1 MVTIYGNSNN
11 NNLLGTSVNDIIYGY
26 DGNDT
31 LNGGIGADT
40 FYGGKG
46 DDTFIIDNVGDTIV
60 ELPGEGVDTVHAL
73 INYTLGNYVNHLT
86 LIGTAAINGTGNEY
100 DNVVIGNSGNNIVNG
115 GAGNDRLT
123 GGIGSDS
130 LIGGVGIDQIIE
142 TGDFNYTLTNTTLSK
157 TTSNITSTAIT
168 ANATAYTFTSNTV
181 MTIADY
187 STITSNLSVSGVSG
201 NISDVDVLININ
213 HTWNSD
219 LRVFLIN
226 PLGTQIE
233 LFTEVGIGGQGF
245 LNTRLD
251 DEASASIASGS
262 GTFTGSFRPKGS
274 LSNFDGTDANG
285 SWKLKITDG
294 AEGDTGT
301 LTSWSLMINGGT
313 TPPPPPPPPPASEV
327 DTLSEIEQA
336 NLTGGNSNN
345 RLDATTFSLGA
356 VTVNGGNGND
366 TLIGGRSNDFLYGGM
381 GNDSLTGGSGA
392 DRFIYN
398 AKLEGINQ
406 ITDFVVVDD
415 TIAVS
420 AAGFGGG
427 LSSST
432 SISTSQWRVGTAATT
447 SSHRFIY
454 NNTNG
459 SLFFDSDGNG
469 AIAPIQ
475 LATLIGNP
483 TLTQSDILVMA

>member
-1 MVTIYGNSNN
+1 MATIYGNSNN
-11 NNLLGTSVNDIIYGY
+11 NNLLGTNVDDIIYGY

-31 LNGGIGADT
+31 LDGGAGADT

-60 ELPGEGVDTVHAL
+60 ELPGEGVDIVRTL
-73 INYTLGNYVNHLT
+73 INYTLGDYVNHLT
-86 LIGTAAINGTGNEY
+86 LIGTASINGTANEY
-100 DNVVIGNSGNNIVNG
+100 DNVVIGNSGNNILNG

-130 LIGGVGIDQIIE
+130 LIGGVGIDQILE
-142 TGDFNYTLTNTTLSK
+142 TGDFNYTLTNTSLSK
-157 TTSNITSTAIT
+157 TSSNATSTAIT
-168 ANATAYTFTSNTV
+168 ANATAYTFTSNTA

-187 STITSNLSVSGVSG
+187 STITSNLNVSDVSG

-226 PLGTQIE
+226 PLGTQVE
-233 LFTEVGIGGQGF
+233 LFTEVGIAGQGF

-251 DEASASIASGS
+251 DEASTSITSGS

-301 LTSWSLMINGGT
+301 LSSWSLMINGGT
-313 TPPPPPPPPPASEV
+313 TPPPPPPPLASEV

-356 VTVNGGNGND
+356 ITLNGGNGND
-366 TLIGGRSNDFLYGGM
+366 TLFGSIGNDFLYGGM

-398 AKLEGINQ
+398 AKSEGIDL
-406 ITDFVVVDD
+406 ITDFVAVDD

-427 LSSST
+427 LAPST
-432 SISTSQWRVGTAATT
+432 SISPSQWIVGTAATT

-459 SLFFDSDGNG
+459 GLFFDSDGNG
-469 AIAPIQ
+469 TIAPIQ

-483 TLTQSDILVMA
+483 TLTQSDILVIA